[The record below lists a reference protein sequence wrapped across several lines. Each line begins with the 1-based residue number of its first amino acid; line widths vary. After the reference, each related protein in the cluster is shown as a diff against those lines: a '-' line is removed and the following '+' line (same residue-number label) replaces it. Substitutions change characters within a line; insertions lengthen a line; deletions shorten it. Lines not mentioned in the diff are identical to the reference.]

1 MARRGRGRGRGR
13 GRAGACLAAAA
24 GLAGLAG
31 GALAAGGGPVPD
43 ALEGLAAQLR
53 EAFADGG
60 HDTAEESIM
69 NLAGLISENLEAA
82 RRGDGPK
89 ESTGVRSEARA
100 RARAVNEPGD
110 DVEEAG
116 TERELKG
123 AWHTDE
129 TEPSPGTGVVDVPE
143 GGAAGF
149 MRDMAEELQREF
161 GLASADADVDA
172 KAEEHPSPLELLRE
186 GLQRELARGEAARQK
201 ACEGDTCDVPD
212 PGRAKESAKPRRP
225 ARLTEKQLAEA
236 REILTGNP
244 ALAELGAGIK
254 EAEARLA
261 EVKAELE
268 RLQAEGRT
276 PEEMQGWLDAQGLR
290 GAAVRPSAA

>member
-1 MARRGRGRGRGR
+1 MARRGRGR

-53 EAFADGG
+53 EAFAAGG
-60 HDTAEESIM
+60 HDSVEESIK
-69 NLAGLISENLEAA
+69 NLAGVISESLEEA

-89 ESTGVRSEARA
+89 ESTGFRSEARV
-100 RARAVNEPGD
+100 RARSVNEPGD

-123 AWHTDE
+123 AWHT
-129 TEPSPGTGVVDVPE
+129 TEPSPGTGAVDVPE

-149 MRDMAEELQREF
+149 MQDMAEELQREF

-172 KAEEHPSPLELLRE
+172 NAEEHPSPLELLRE

-212 PGRAKESAKPRRP
+212 PGRAKESGEPRRP

-236 REILTGNP
+236 RNILTGNP
-244 ALAELGAGIK
+244 ALAELGEGIK